1 MTDHHDEGATSGD
14 ELDLR
19 PRTDA
24 TDTTPPTRRRSWGAY
39 ALLGLVGVAIVA
51 VLGIAL
57 TQATVFFY
65 NVDEALERQ
74 AELGDDTF
82 RMQGSV
88 VTETEVRDDGAL
100 LFTIGFDGEQADIVH
115 VGDEPSDLFEVG
127 IPVVVQGRWET
138 DGHFLSE
145 QILVKHSETYEA
157 ENQDRLDDAYD
168 GADG

>member
-1 MTDHHDEGATSGD
+1 MTDHLDDGATSGD

-19 PRTDA
+19 PRTDTGDA
-24 TDTTPPTRRRSWGAY
+24 APPARRRSWGAY
-39 ALLGLVGVAIVA
+39 AALGLVGVAIVA

-65 NVDEALERQ
+65 NVDEALERR
-74 AELGDDTF
+74 ADLGDDTF

-88 VTETEVRDDGAL
+88 VTGTEVRDDGAL
-100 LFTIGFDGEQADIVH
+100 LFTIGFGGEQADIVH

-127 IPVVVQGRWET
+127 IPVVVQGRWEP
-138 DGHFLSE
+138 DGQFRSE

-157 ENQDRLDDAYD
+157 ENQDRLDDAAD
-168 GADG
+168 GASS